1 MTADPVSVADL
12 AEALR
17 AAGLRAGGGVLVHS
31 SYKSLG
37 APVEDGPAGVVE
49 AFLAAAGDE
58 GTVLFPTLTGAA
70 WMDREHPPA
79 FDARATACWTGAVPE
94 AARRHPRA
102 LRSLHPTH
110 SVAALGRHASEYVE
124 GHEAARTPCGPGT
137 PYGRLVERGGTVL
150 FLGVSLEA
158 CTLFHG
164 FEEEA
169 GVPYHLQAQP
179 VRARVTDAA
188 GRTREVETLLHW
200 WNEAA
205 PRRFE
210 AAAPLLRERG
220 ALAESRVL
228 GARALLL
235 DAALAREAVVPRLRA
250 DPRFLLR

>member
-1 MTADPVSVADL
+1 M
-12 AEALR
+12 
-17 AAGLRAGGGVLVHS
+17 LVHS

-37 APVEDGPAGVVE
+37 APVEGGPAGVVE
-49 AFLAAAGDE
+49 SLMRAVGDE
-58 GTVLFPTLTGAA
+58 GTVLFPTLTGTAA
-70 WMDREHPPA
+70 MDRDHPPL
-79 FDARATACWTGAVPE
+79 FDVRATAAWTGAVPE

-110 SVAALGRHASEYVE
+110 SVAALGRRAREYVD
-124 GHEAARTPCGPGT
+124 GHEYARTPCGPGT

-150 FLGVSLEA
+150 LLGVSLEA

-169 GVPYHLQAQP
+169 EVSYHLQAQP
-179 VRARVTDAA
+179 ARARVTDAA
-188 GRTREVETLLHW
+188 GRTREVEVLLHW

-228 GARALLL
+228 GARVLLV
-235 DAALAREAVVPRLRA
+235 DAALAREVLVPRLRA